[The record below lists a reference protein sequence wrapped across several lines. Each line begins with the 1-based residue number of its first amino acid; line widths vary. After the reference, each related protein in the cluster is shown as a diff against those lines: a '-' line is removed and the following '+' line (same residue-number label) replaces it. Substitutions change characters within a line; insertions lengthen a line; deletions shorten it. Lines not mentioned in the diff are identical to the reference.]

1 MSIDIIEKGLNL
13 EESDIVTLSSSLQQL
28 ER

>member
-1 MSIDIIEKGLNL
+1 MSIDIIEKGVNL
-13 EESDIVTLSSSLQQL
+13 EESDIVTLSSLLQQL

>member
-1 MSIDIIEKGLNL
+1 MSIDIIEKGVNL

>member
-1 MSIDIIEKGLNL
+1 MSIDIIEKGVNL
-13 EESDIVTLSSSLQQL
+13 EESDIVTLSNSLQQL

>member
-28 ER
+28 EH